1 MRKNILSIPIT
12 LDGYIEGPNR
22 ERDWVI
28 ADDELHDY
36 HTHLLENADLVLFG
50 RVTYELLANY
60 WPTATSDPSL
70 PAGMRRFAE
79 AINPMP
85 KVVFSKTLS
94 DVGWNTKIAKSI
106 DPQEIKELEKQA
118 GGNMVLLGG
127 ATTTQTF
134 IQHGLMDELQLLVHP
149 VAIGSGKPLLGDI
162 HSLQKLDFLRRQV
175 FQSGV
180 VALCYQPDGKV

>member
-1 MRKNILSIPIT
+1 MRKVILFNMVT
-12 LDGYIEGPNR
+12 LDGFFEGPNG
-22 ERDWVI
+22 DINWHNV
-28 ADDELHDY
+28 DEEFNEFAIDQLNSVD
-36 HTHLLENADLVLFG
+36 TLLFG

-94 DVGWNTKIAKSI
+94 DVGWNTKIVRSI
-106 DPQEIKELEKQA
+106 DPQEIKELEKKA

-127 ATTTQTF
+127 ATAIQAF
-134 IQHGLMDELQLLVHP
+134 IQHGLIDELQLLVHP